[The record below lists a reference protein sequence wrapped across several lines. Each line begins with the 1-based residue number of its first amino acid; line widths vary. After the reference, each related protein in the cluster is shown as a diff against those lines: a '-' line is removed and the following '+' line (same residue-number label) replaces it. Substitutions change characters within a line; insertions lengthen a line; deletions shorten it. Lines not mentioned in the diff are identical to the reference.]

1 VKYHQKDF
9 SAALREEIKNREL
22 ELKNLIERLMIQYK
36 PKLAKKNVN
45 IDASFDQ
52 EGEDPFKP
60 GYDSAVSLGI
70 ADNIGEPID
79 LHIIKIWN
87 CERSFL
93 GIPTMKNLPG
103 SKITGELLDET
114 LEEITEE
121 LNEFISEYLYE

>member
-22 ELKNLIERLMIQYK
+22 ELKNIIERLMIQYK
-36 PKLAKKNVN
+36 PKLAQKNVN

-52 EGEDPFKP
+52 GEDPFKP
-60 GYDSAVSLGI
+60 RYDSAVSLGI

>member
-9 SAALREEIKNREL
+9 SAALRQEIKNREL

-36 PKLAKKNVN
+36 PKLEKKNVN

-70 ADNIGEPID
+70 ADSIGEPID